1 MDHCTATPDHFIC
14 PLTLEVMDDPVQHK
28 VTKHNYE
35 RGAILHWIYFGNAT
49 CPLTRQPLDPS
60 HLDDNQE
67 LQKEIRAWRGE
78 EKSNVCYPEVIPPP
92 HEEGRSAAEQEEEQ
106 SCPKKHVTKKEKA
119 LLKRLQK
126 LRRSRAKK
134 ESSTTTCN

>member
-1 MDHCTATPDHFIC
+1 MDHCSPTPEHFVC

-60 HLDDNQE
+60 DFQDNQT

-78 EKSNVCYPEVIPPP
+78 EEKSNVSYPEVIP
-92 HEEGRSAAEQEEEQ
+92 HHHDQDRLNDDQEEC
-106 SCPKKHVTKKEKA
+106 SKKHFSKKEKA
-119 LLKRLQK
+119 LLKKLQK
-126 LRRSRAKK
+126 LRQSRAKGTGIT
-134 ESSTTTCN
+134 SATCR